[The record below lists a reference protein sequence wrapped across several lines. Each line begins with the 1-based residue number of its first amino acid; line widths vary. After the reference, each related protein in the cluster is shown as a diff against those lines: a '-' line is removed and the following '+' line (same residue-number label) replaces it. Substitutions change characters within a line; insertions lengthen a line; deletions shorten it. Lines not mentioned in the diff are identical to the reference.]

1 MSRFELLIVR
11 VPPPA
16 SLQSPRGKILPERR
30 AEQDRAIKS
39 NCTKPPPEGKDRRQ
53 QEPERERRAR
63 GVERSDEDALR
74 IAPTDPETTTRVES
88 RKNSTPPDSRPD
100 PSKWPHCRRIQVK
113 SKGRRG
119 SRRREEMEEW
129 EEEEGRKEGMGGRR
143 RSADRTAFGLLGTS
157 SRSLCSCRRAWRA
170 DLHSRNS
177 TLPLPL
183 PLPGPPYDRS
193 TIRSPM
199 SRPAS
204 RAIAR
209 PRAREKDEEGREL
222 AKPTDGCLGIAG
234 AGAAATPRPWLRVS
248 PGRHR
253 ASTFVECSARGL
265 RPSKAGP
272 PGHIRPAAGSVPQVV
287 TRRRPRRA
295 RGRTDE
301 PPASGGQSFGK
312 VDDCR
317 PPVRTA
323 AGVVSWTTLELD
335 RREDRSVVS
344 YEGPTVASGLLLE
357 GLFGSCELDWGRA
370 RRRRRGEFVT
380 CTFGPSA
387 SLRWT
392 SQIRAL
398 RPENWSCEERFWS
411 STRAPCGDLTRGVLD
426 RFV

>member
-1 MSRFELLIVR
+1 
-11 VPPPA
+11 
-16 SLQSPRGKILPERR
+16 
-30 AEQDRAIKS
+30 
-39 NCTKPPPEGKDRRQ
+39 
-53 QEPERERRAR
+53 
-63 GVERSDEDALR
+63 
-74 IAPTDPETTTRVES
+74 
-88 RKNSTPPDSRPD
+88 
-100 PSKWPHCRRIQVK
+100 
-113 SKGRRG
+113 
-119 SRRREEMEEW
+119 MEEW

-253 ASTFVECSARGL
+253 ASRVLHRRDPTKRPGGPRNWNWNWSA
-265 RPSKAGP
+265 
-272 PGHIRPAAGSVPQVV
+272 PGAA
-287 TRRRPRRA
+287 RA
-295 RGRTDE
+295 
-301 PPASGGQSFGK
+301 FLIFFL
-312 VDDCR
+312 
-317 PPVRTA
+317 
-323 AGVVSWTTLELD
+323 SWTTLELD